1 MGRSKWKFYF
11 TSNNIYRF
19 LKKTKINF
27 LKKKDNLVVFY
38 ISSHVLNVVKKAYIH
53 KGNTFIIFLKTKY
66 NIFQRYGFFS
76 FTRRPY
82 VYKLKK

>member
-11 TSNNIYRF
+11 ISNNISRYIKKAKVHFYR
-19 LKKTKINF
+19 KKE
-27 LKKKDNLVVFY
+27 NLIVFSR
-38 ISSHVLNVVKKAYIH
+38 SSHVLNIVKKVYIH
-53 KGNTFIIFLKTKY
+53 KGNTFIIFLKTKF